1 MNMTGMLAKSLAGHD
16 KNQIF
21 VIMSDEGE
29 YVYLAD
35 GKTRTICRMKK
46 KKKIHIQLIKRQHDI
61 EAADDA
67 KLRFIIRSY
76 CKSRTEEI

>member
-16 KNQIF
+16 KDQIF
-21 VIMSDEGE
+21 VIMSDESE

-46 KKKIHIQLIKRQHDI
+46 KKKKHIQLIKRQHDI
-61 EAADDA
+61 ETADDA
-67 KLRFIIRSY
+67 KLRFIIKNY
-76 CKSRTEEI
+76 CNYEVDE